1 MSIQPGEF
9 ASSSLIG
16 DRKINQ
22 DRCVRVTDS
31 DGNAILLGLGDGM
44 GGHPR
49 GETAAQVL
57 IDTCTSYFNR
67 TPHPILNPGS
77 FLTRLLHKA
86 HENIVAFGYEQ
97 RPAIDPRTTA
107 VACLIQKS
115 VAHWAHAGDSRL
127 YLLREHRVLARTI
140 DHSYVE
146 RLKQQGVITARQQ
159 KNHPQRNYVT
169 RCLGGALVSPDITL
183 GKHKLEAGDIL
194 LLCSDGLWGSIS
206 ETDLLNTLF
215 SRLPLADAVQA
226 LAEQAAHNAFPDS
239 DNITLIA
246 LRMQHQDQESAS
258 TTAQD
263 KQEPTEESNLAQAI
277 AELQNA
283 ISNFETEIKQDKE

>member
-1 MSIQPGEF
+1 MNIQPGEY

-22 DRCVRVTDS
+22 DRCIKVD
-31 DGNAILLGLGDGM
+31 DGATVLLGLGDGM

-57 IDTCTSYFNR
+57 IETCQNYFDR
-67 TPHPILNPGS
+67 TPHPILNPSS

-97 RPAIDPRTTA
+97 QPAIDPRTTA
-107 VACLIQKS
+107 VACLIQKN

-127 YLLREHRVLARTI
+127 YLLRERRVLARTV

-159 KNHPQRNYVT
+159 KKHPQRNYVT

-194 LLCSDGLWGSIS
+194 LLCSDGFWGSIREEDMLNSLFSNLPLS
-206 ETDLLNTLF
+206 ET
-215 SRLPLADAVQA
+215 VQA
-226 LAEQAAHNAFPDS
+226 LAEQAAHQAFPDS

-246 LRMQHQDQESAS
+246 LRMQPAAREAAS
-258 TTAQD
+258 TPGGDT
-263 KQEPTEESNLAQAI
+263 QEPGKESNLAQAI
-277 AELQNA
+277 ADLQNA
-283 ISNFETEIKQDKE
+283 LSNFETEIKQDKK

>member
-9 ASSSLIG
+9 ATSSLIG

-22 DRCVRVTDS
+22 DRCIRVD
-31 DGNAILLGLGDGM
+31 DGNVTLLGLGDGM

-49 GETAAQVL
+49 GEAAAEVL
-57 IDTCTSYFNR
+57 IQTCQTYFNR
-67 TPHPILNPGS
+67 TPHPILNPSS

-97 RPAIDPRTTA
+97 QPAIDPRTTA
-107 VACLIQKS
+107 VACLIQKN

-127 YLLREHRVLARTI
+127 YLLRERRVLAKTI

-159 KNHPQRNYVT
+159 KHHPQRNYVT

-194 LLCSDGLWGSIS
+194 LLCSDGFWGSVG
-206 ETDLLNTLF
+206 ETDMLATLF
-215 SRLPLADAVQA
+215 SRLPLSEAVQA
-226 LAEQAAHNAFPDS
+226 LAERAAHKAFPDS

-246 LRMQHQDQESAS
+246 LRMQPLQEQ
-258 TTAQD
+258 TGHPPERD
-263 KQEPTEESNLAQAI
+263 KQEHSEESNLAQAI
-277 AELQNA
+277 ADLQNA
-283 ISNFETEIKQDKE
+283 ISNFETETKQDKE

>member
-22 DRCVRVTDS
+22 DRCIRMD
-31 DGNAILLGLGDGM
+31 DGNTILLGLGDGM

-57 IDTCTSYFNR
+57 IETCQNYFNR
-67 TPHPILNPGS
+67 TPHPILNPSS

-97 RPAIDPRTTA
+97 QPAIDPRTTA
-107 VACLIQKS
+107 VACLVQKN

-127 YLLREHRVLARTI
+127 YLLRERRVLAKTI

-194 LLCSDGLWGSIS
+194 LLCSDGFWGSIN
-206 ETDLLNTLF
+206 EAEMLTALF
-215 SRLPLADAVQA
+215 GRLPLSEAVQT

-246 LRMQHQDQESAS
+246 LRMRPLDEETSGTPQHN
-258 TTAQD
+258 
-263 KQEPTEESNLAQAI
+263 KQERAEESNLAQAI
-277 AELQNA
+277 ADLQNA
-283 ISNFETEIKQDKE
+283 ISNFETETKQDKE

>member
-22 DRCVRVTDS
+22 DRCIRVD
-31 DGNAILLGLGDGM
+31 DGNVVLLGLGDGM

-57 IDTCTSYFNR
+57 IDTCQNYFNR
-67 TPHPILNPGS
+67 TPHPILNPSS

-107 VACLIQKS
+107 VACLIQKN

-127 YLLREHRVLARTI
+127 YLLRERRILAKTI

-169 RCLGGALVSPDITL
+169 RCLGGALVSPEITL

-206 ETDLLNTLF
+206 ESEMLTTLF
-215 SRLPLADAVQA
+215 SRLPLSEAVRT
-226 LAEQAAHNAFPDS
+226 LSEQAAHKAFPDS

-246 LRMQHQDQESAS
+246 LRMQPLDEETNGEPQNN
-258 TTAQD
+258 
-263 KQEPTEESNLAQAI
+263 KQERAEEGNLAQAI
-277 AELQNA
+277 ADLQNA
-283 ISNFETEIKQDKE
+283 ISNFETETKQDKE

>member
-22 DRCVRVTDS
+22 DRCIRMD
-31 DGNAILLGLGDGM
+31 DGNTILLGLGDGM

-57 IDTCTSYFNR
+57 IETCQNYFNR
-67 TPHPILNPGS
+67 TPHPILNPSS

-97 RPAIDPRTTA
+97 QPAIDPRTTA
-107 VACLIQKS
+107 VACLVQKN

-127 YLLREHRVLARTI
+127 YLLRERRVLAKTI

-194 LLCSDGLWGSIS
+194 LLCSDGFWGSIN
-206 ETDLLNTLF
+206 EAEMLTALF
-215 SRLPLADAVQA
+215 GRLPLSEAVQT

-246 LRMQHQDQESAS
+246 LRMRPLDEETSGTPQHNTQERA
-258 TTAQD
+258 
-263 KQEPTEESNLAQAI
+263 EESNLAQAI
-277 AELQNA
+277 ADLQNA
-283 ISNFETEIKQDKE
+283 ISNFETETKQDKE

>member
-1 MSIQPGEF
+1 MSIQPGESAF
-9 ASSSLIG
+9 SSLIG

-22 DRCVRVTDS
+22 DRCIRVADDDS
-31 DGNAILLGLGDGM
+31 VLLGLGDGM

-49 GETAAQVL
+49 GEAAAQVL
-57 IDTCTSYFNR
+57 IDTCRSYFNR
-67 TPHPILNPGS
+67 IPHPILNPSS

-97 RPAIDPRTTA
+97 QPAIDPRTTA
-107 VACLIQKS
+107 VACLVQKS

-127 YLLREHRVLARTI
+127 YLLRERRVLSKTI

-146 RLKQQGVITARQQ
+146 RLKQQGVITAKQQ

-169 RCLGGALVSPDITL
+169 RCLGGALASPDITL

-206 ETDLLNTLF
+206 EEELLTTLF
-215 SRLPLADAVQA
+215 STLPLSEAVRK

-239 DNITLIA
+239 DNITLLA
-246 LRMQHQDQESAS
+246 LRMQQGD
-258 TTAQD
+258 QD
-263 KQEPTEESNLAQAI
+263 KLDETRNEQAQPAEESNLAQAI

-283 ISNFETEIKQDKE
+283 INNFETEIKQEKE

>member
-1 MSIQPGEF
+1 
-9 ASSSLIG
+9 SLIG

-22 DRCVRVTDS
+22 DRCIRV
-31 DGNAILLGLGDGM
+31 DGNSAVLLGLGDGM

-49 GETAAQVL
+49 GEAAAQVL
-57 IDTCTSYFNR
+57 IDTCQSYFNR
-67 TPHPILNPGS
+67 TPHPILNPSS

-86 HENIVAFGYEQ
+86 HENIVAFGYDQ
-97 RPAIDPRTTA
+97 HPAIDPRTTA
-107 VACLIQKS
+107 VACLIQKN

-127 YLLREHRVLARTI
+127 YLLRERRVLAKTI

-159 KNHPQRNYVT
+159 KTHPQRNYVT

-183 GKHKLEAGDIL
+183 GKHKLASGDIL
-194 LLCSDGLWGSIS
+194 LLCSDGFWGSIG
-206 ETDLLNTLF
+206 EEEMLNTLF
-215 SRLPLADAVQA
+215 SNLPLSEAIQS
-226 LAEQAAHNAFPDS
+226 LAEQAAHKAFPDS

-246 LRMQHQDQESAS
+246 LRMQPADNTHTRVTEDKTE
-258 TTAQD
+258 AQ
-263 KQEPTEESNLAQAI
+263 TEESNLAQAI

-283 ISNFETEIKQDKE
+283 ISNFESETKQEKE